1 MASSSTTKISARE
14 LLDISSSDSDETRP
28 VIVLV
33 ALFPYTCVGGASEK
47 SDLIIGNES
56 DSGYDCNSLYTY
68 EIFIVACSPCGL
80 FVGLML

>member
-1 MASSSTTKISARE
+1 MR
-14 LLDISSSDSDETRP
+14 
-28 VIVLV
+28 
-33 ALFPYTCVGGASEK
+33 GGASEK

-80 FVGLML
+80 LVGLMLWRAATANHPA